1 MTDDLA
7 LAVDLTRVVR
17 STAGVQD
24 VYTAGG
30 LLAVAAQAVAAQ
42 AVATAGGTPDE
53 ARVRVGHDTV
63 SVSISVASGFS
74 APETLRAVTAAIDAH
89 LATVGAAPRRI
100 SVVASRIE

>member
-30 LLAVAAQAVAAQ
+30 LLAVAAQAVA
-42 AVATAGGTPDE
+42 TAGGPPDE